1 MNSGKFN
8 HLKGEEARTAITN
21 FVGGKITTQYKL
33 RDWVFSR
40 QRYWG
45 EPIPLVLC
53 KRCKESGLG
62 SSASK
67 LREGLPLSKG
77 EALHP
82 GWIPVR
88 EKDLPVELPNV
99 KNYKPTDT
107 GESPLANISSW
118 VKTTCPR
125 CGGPAR
131 RETDVMPN
139 WAGSSWYFL
148 RYIDSKNKRAFAD
161 AKKLKHWM
169 PVDWYNGGMEH
180 TVLHLLYSRFWNQF
194 LYDIKL
200 VPVAEPYKKR
210 TSHGL
215 IIAEGGVKMSKS
227 KGNVINPD
235 EVVRQFGADA
245 LRLYEMFVGPF
256 NQHVSW
262 DPHGIIGT
270 KRFLERVWKLG
281 GKLKV
286 KGQKIKYKSEN
297 KKLDQVLHQTIKKV
311 SEDIE
316 NLRMN
321 TAVSS
326 LMILLNEMEK
336 EQENIQHTT
345 YNLFL
350 KLLAPFA
357 PHIVE
362 ELWGVLGE
370 KKSIHTQ
377 PWPRFDKK
385 KAQEDV
391 FGLVVQINGKVR
403 AVINTSTGISQ
414 NEAERLV
421 LLSDERV
428 IKTLDGKKPRRVIYV
443 PDKLIN

>member
-1 MNSGKFN
+1 M
-8 HLKGEEARTAITN
+8 KGEEARTAITN

-45 EPIPLVLC
+45 EPIPLVFC

-180 TVLHLLYSRFWNQF
+180 TVLHLLYSRFLNHF
-194 LYDIKL
+194 FYYIKL
-200 VPVAEPYKKR
+200 
-210 TSHGL
+210 
-215 IIAEGGVKMSKS
+215 
-227 KGNVINPD
+227 
-235 EVVRQFGADA
+235 F
-245 LRLYEMFVGPF
+245 PF
-256 NQHVSW
+256 S
-262 DPHGIIGT
+262 
-270 KRFLERVWKLG
+270 
-281 GKLKV
+281 
-286 KGQKIKYKSEN
+286 
-297 KKLDQVLHQTIKKV
+297 
-311 SEDIE
+311 
-316 NLRMN
+316 
-321 TAVSS
+321 
-326 LMILLNEMEK
+326 
-336 EQENIQHTT
+336 
-345 YNLFL
+345 
-350 KLLAPFA
+350 
-357 PHIVE
+357 
-362 ELWGVLGE
+362 
-370 KKSIHTQ
+370 
-377 PWPRFDKK
+377 
-385 KAQEDV
+385 
-391 FGLVVQINGKVR
+391 
-403 AVINTSTGISQ
+403 
-414 NEAERLV
+414 
-421 LLSDERV
+421 
-428 IKTLDGKKPRRVIYV
+428 
-443 PDKLIN
+443 